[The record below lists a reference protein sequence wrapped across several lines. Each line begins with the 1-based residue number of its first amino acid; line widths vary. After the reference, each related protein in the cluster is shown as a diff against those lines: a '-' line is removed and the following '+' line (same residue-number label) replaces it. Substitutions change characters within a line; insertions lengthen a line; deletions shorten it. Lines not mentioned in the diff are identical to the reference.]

1 VEHEEYNGRKAI
13 HGRGEMSD
21 AQGGLYAR
29 IEEATASLKE
39 RVPRGWSPEV
49 GLILG
54 SGLGPLAD
62 EVDALE
68 AVPYKEIPGFAQ
80 SSVAGHAGR
89 LVLGTLEGVNV
100 AVMQGRL
107 HYYEGHSLQQVTFPV
122 RVLKALGAGTLVVT
136 NAAGGLNPELNRGDL
151 MLIEDHINLLGWGGA
166 NPLLGENDD
175 RLGTRFPDIKPPY
188 DPKLITLAEKV
199 ARERNIT
206 VRRGVYII
214 VAGPSFETRAELR
227 LLRQW
232 GADAVGMS
240 TVPEVIV
247 ARHAG
252 MRVLGVSN
260 VTNMALGDEPVTH
273 EEVQE
278 AGQEAG
284 PRLITL
290 VRGVLARMRET

>member
-1 VEHEEYNGRKAI
+1 MSEA
-13 HGRGEMSD
+13 GE
-21 AQGGLYAR
+21 GLYEQ
-29 IEEATASLKE
+29 IESTAGWLRGRLPE
-39 RVPRGWSPEV
+39 GWTPRVA
-49 GLILG
+49 LILG

-62 EVDALE
+62 EVEAL
-68 AVPYKEIPGFAQ
+68 ASVPYGEIPGFGQ
-80 SSVAGHAGR
+80 SSVPGHAGR
-89 LVLGTLEGVNV
+89 LVLGTLQGVPV

-107 HYYEGHSLQQVTFPV
+107 HFYEGHSLQQTTSPV
-122 RVLKALGAGTLVVT
+122 RVLRALGADTLIVT
-136 NAAGGLNPELNRGDL
+136 NAAGGLNPDYKQGDL
-151 MLIEDHINLLGWGGA
+151 MLIEDHINLLGWGGQ
-166 NPLLGENDD
+166 NPLMGPNDE

-188 DPKLITLAEKV
+188 DPQLIELAAEV

-247 ARHAG
+247 ARHGG
-252 MRVLGVSN
+252 MRVLGISN
-260 VTNMALGDEPVTH
+260 ITNMALGDEPVTH
-273 EEVQE
+273 EEVQT

-284 PRLITL
+284 PRLMSVIK
-290 VRGVLARMRET
+290 GVLDRTTE

>member
-1 VEHEEYNGRKAI
+1 MGDP
-13 HGRGEMSD
+13 HGD
-21 AQGGLYAR
+21 LYGR
-29 IEEATASLKE
+29 IERTVGRLSQRLPK
-39 RVPRGWSPEV
+39 GWSPEV

-62 EVDALE
+62 EVE
-68 AVPYKEIPGFAQ
+68 VMTAVPYAEIPGFAQ

-89 LVLGTLEGVNV
+89 LVLGTLEGINV

-122 RVLKALGAGTLVVT
+122 RVLRALGAETLIVT
-136 NAAGGLNPELNRGDL
+136 NAAGGLNPGFNRGDL
-151 MLIEDHINLLGWGGA
+151 MLIEDHINLLGWGGQ
-166 NPLLGENDD
+166 NPLMGPNDD

-188 DPKLITLAEKV
+188 DPQLIALAEKV

-214 VAGPSFETRAELR
+214 VAGPSFEMRAELR

-240 TVPEVIV
+240 TVHEVIV

-252 MRVLGVSN
+252 MKVLGISN
-260 VTNMALGDEPVTH
+260 ITNMALGDEPVTH

-284 PRLITL
+284 PRLIQL
-290 VRGVLARMRET
+290 VRGVLTELRTD